1 MLALSGLL
9 GAVALTG
16 ATAGTASAADE
27 LPVYAVRSEGLT
39 PEQATTLQQAFGLGS
54 VEHTPEGVVTFIDE
68 DRHLRVPGIDRG
80 AGRPDESGQATS
92 QTQLDLDAVR
102 GLRAVPLDEAAKR
115 VTETLRGVGLLPG
128 NATASASHSTLDITD
143 ANGNALAG
151 APLDTT
157 VTFDFQLDGLPLEG
171 PGSKIRVSLD
181 GAGAVTQLTYSTRVL
196 ARAGTVQVL
205 GYDERY
211 RRCRAA
217 AYPLQLGLADYIYW
231 APPWV
236 ARPPVYDRL
245 EPVLRCRVLD
255 PSTGSSSVFHLPGVL
270 GSPAPTPDPVVPP
283 RRDSATDA
291 NAGVGA
297 QWTTRVDV
305 GSSGTGTCQSLS
317 GVPADVTGF
326 NTRFTGAG
334 VP

>member
-1 MLALSGLL
+1 MSTRRRGATLLALSGML

-39 PEQATTLQQAFGLGS
+39 PEQAAALQRAFGLES
-54 VEHTPEGVVTFIDE
+54 VERTPEGVVTFIDE

-143 ANGNALAG
+143 ANGNAVAG
-151 APLDTT
+151 ASLDTT

-181 GAGAVTQLTYSTRVL
+181 GAGSVTQLTYSTRVL

-211 RRCRAA
+211 SRCRAA

-236 ARPPVYDRL
+236 ARPPGLRPLGTGPPLPGPGPVDRL
-245 EPVLRCRVLD
+245 VVR
-255 PSTGSSSVFHLPGVL
+255 
-270 GSPAPTPDPVVPP
+270 VPP
-283 RRDSATDA
+283 ARRPRQPRPGPGPDRAA
-291 NAGVGA
+291 P
-297 QWTTRVDV
+297 
-305 GSSGTGTCQSLS
+305 
-317 GVPADVTGF
+317 PA
-326 NTRFTGAG
+326 RRR
-334 VP
+334 